1 MKKVTDCGGIQS
13 QELPKMV
20 PPKKPGKKGQNSKM
34 SRKNSIDD
42 YKDRMTSPVGIVL
55 TDPKTKKPIKK

>member
-1 MKKVTDCGGIQS
+1 
-13 QELPKMV
+13 MV